1 MITFKDRPS
10 GNLGITFTE
19 MPSIP
24 TGKRRTQFL
33 TIPGR
38 DGVLTIQDDS
48 LEPFSLAF
56 EGHAE
61 CDKST
66 LLSYFN
72 GSGRLIFDLM
82 PDRYYNVKIID
93 GVTIGHPLGDNR
105 LLKFL
110 VVFEFEPFA
119 RLLNNPL
126 IEVGREVAVNNS
138 YELKA
143 YPYFKVEGSG
153 DLIVKK
159 NGSKI
164 LEVKNLNGYVELD
177 SELNFIHRGYTSMER
192 NSKGVI
198 PILDVGMNRLE
209 FVGSGITEVFIKYN
223 WRFR

>member
-38 DGVLTIQDDS
+38 DGVLTLQDDS
-48 LEPFSLAF
+48 LEPFTLAF

-61 CDKST
+61 CTRDA
-66 LLSYFN
+66 LISYFS
-72 GSGRLIFDLM
+72 GSGRLIFDLL

-119 RLLNNPL
+119 RLINNPL
-126 IEVGREVAVNNS
+126 IVVGREVAVNNS

-159 NGSKI
+159 NGSKV
-164 LEVKNLNGYVELD
+164 LEVKNINGYVELD

-192 NSKGVI
+192 NSKGII

-209 FVGSGITEVFIKYN
+209 FIGTGVTTVSIKYN